1 MILRQLFDASSSS
14 YSYLL
19 VDGGEAVLI
28 DPILEKV
35 ERDTALLAELGARLV
50 YAIDTHV
57 HADHVT
63 GGGLLKERLGCRQ
76 VAPAVARV
84 ACADVHVSDGDTLRF
99 GGVELRVLAT
109 PGHTAGCT
117 SLYAPAGDH
126 LAQVFT
132 GDALLVRTC
141 GRADFQGGDA
151 GALYDSVVGKLFTLP
166 DETVVY
172 PAHDYRGFTATTIG
186 EERRFNARLA
196 RRSREEFIELMAKLN
211 LPMPKRIAEALP
223 ANMQCGC
230 PDEVIAE
237 VWP

>member
-1 MILRQLFDASSSS
+1 MILRQLFDTSSSS

-19 VDGGEAVLI
+19 ADAGEAVLI

-35 ERDTALLAELGARLV
+35 DRDAALISELGLRLV

-63 GGGLLKERLGCRQ
+63 GGGQLRKRLGCRQ
-76 VAPAVARV
+76 VAPAIAAV
-84 ACADVHVSDGDTLRF
+84 ACADVHVHDGDALRF
-99 GGVELRVLAT
+99 GDTTLRVLAT

-117 SLYAPAGDH
+117 SWHEPAGGR
-126 LAQVFT
+126 VFT
-132 GDALLVRTC
+132 GDTLLVRTC
-141 GRADFQGGDA
+141 GRTDFQGGDA
-151 GALYDSVVGKLFTLP
+151 GTLYDSVLTKLFTLP
-166 DETVVY
+166 DQTVVC
-172 PAHDYRGFTATTIG
+172 PAHDYRGFTSTTIA
-186 EERRFNARLA
+186 EEKKFNARLA
-196 RRSREEFIELMAKLN
+196 RRTREEFIELMAKLN

-230 PDEVIAE
+230 PDEAIAE